1 MIRGCY
7 TTHVQVTLLPGKWDG
22 RQVGM
27 GARDG
32 RQVNLLAKFTAKGD
46 HVNDEQQIT
55 AMSGLP
61 VFISGRASAVTRMEL
76 SILITAGTGHT
87 LAEVSTMNHS

>member
-1 MIRGCY
+1 M
-7 TTHVQVTLLPGKWDG
+7 VTLLLGLGKWDG
-22 RQVGM
+22 RACGE
-27 GARDG
+27 
-32 RQVNLLAKFTAKGD
+32 FTFLAKGD

-55 AMSGLP
+55 AMSGHP